1 MKGLL
6 PAYLI
11 VAGVVTVAL
20 LYMLV
25 VRKFINGK
33 RTKN

>member
-1 MKGLL
+1 MKGLF

-11 VAGVVTVAL
+11 VAGAVAVSTI
-20 LYMLV
+20 YMLV

-33 RTKN
+33 RTKS

>member
-6 PAYLI
+6 PAYFI
-11 VAGVVTVAL
+11 VAAVVTVAL

-33 RTKN
+33 RTKS